1 MPANLK
7 VSLDGRIV
15 PIAAARVSVFDRGF
29 LFGDGV
35 YETVRTYAGRPF
47 RLSAHLAR
55 LAASARRLGIRV
67 PPGIPA
73 AVGATLRANR
83 LEGARVR
90 IVLTRGAGSIELADP
105 LSTRPTILV
114 YAVPY
119 SPPPESAYRDG
130 VAAIIPATVRNDQR
144 SLDPAIKSLNLLNAF
159 LAVREARRAGAR
171 EAIMLN
177 TAGRVAEA
185 AAANVFFVRRGV
197 LCTPALG
204 SGILPGITRELV
216 LDLARRL
223 GFPVREAAFPPR
235 DLVQAD
241 EAFVTASTIE
251 ILPLSMINARRYPV
265 SRPYTRALMT
275 AYRVTVEDELGS

>member
-1 MPANLK
+1 
-7 VSLDGRIV
+7 
-15 PIAAARVSVFDRGF
+15 VFDRGF

-35 YETVRTYAGRPF
+35 YETVRTYATRPF
-47 RLSAHLAR
+47 RLAAHLDR
-55 LAASARRLGIRV
+55 LGLSAGRLGIRV

-73 AVGATLRANR
+73 AVGAVLRANR
-83 LEGARVR
+83 LAGARVR
-90 IVLTRGAGSIELADP
+90 IVLTRGSGSIELADP
-105 LSTRPTILV
+105 GSTRPTVLV

-130 VAAIIPATVRNDQR
+130 VTAIIPAIVRNDR
-144 SLDPAIKSLNLLNAF
+144 RALDPAIKSLNLLNAF
-159 LAVREARRAGAR
+159 LAVKEARRHGAR

-177 TAGRVAEA
+177 TTGRVAEA

-197 LCTPALG
+197 LCTPALE
-204 SGILPGITRELV
+204 SGILPGITRDLV

-223 GFPVREAAFPPR
+223 GFPVKEAMFPPR
-235 DLVQAD
+235 DLGDAE

-251 ILPLSMINARRYPV
+251 ILPLARIGGRGYARRYPV

-275 AYRVTVEDELGS
+275 AYRVTVEDETGA